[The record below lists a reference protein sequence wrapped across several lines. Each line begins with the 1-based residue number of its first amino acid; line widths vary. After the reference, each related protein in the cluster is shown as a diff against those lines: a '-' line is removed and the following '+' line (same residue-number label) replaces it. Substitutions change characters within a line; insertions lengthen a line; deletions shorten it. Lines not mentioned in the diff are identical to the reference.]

1 MDGELEYI
9 RTLRTMTPEQKLLAT
24 ASLNDLAR
32 ELKGAGLR
40 AQHPEWSEEQ
50 IQTAIREMFLNA
62 RT

>member
-9 RTLRTMTPEQKLLAT
+9 RTLRAMTPEQKLLAT

-32 ELKGAGLR
+32 ELKAAGLR
-40 AQHPEWSEEQ
+40 GQHPEWSEEQ
-50 IQTAIREMFLNA
+50 IQTAVREMFLNA